1 MPASIIEVGS
11 SKQFCLSKT
20 GLSIQTEVTHVNTK
34 QTSEA
39 VLDQEYLPVRA
50 KILEIAASLDR
61 IQRAAGDVADAPQL
75 KQLQVAIQSLLEDE
89 PGRAKRVQLLF
100 SRTYDQRWRETFK
113 IAAR

>member
-1 MPASIIEVGS
+1 M
-11 SKQFCLSKT
+11 
-20 GLSIQTEVTHVNTK
+20 NTK
-34 QTSEA
+34 QSSEA

-61 IQRAAGDVADAPQL
+61 IQRAADDVADNVADAPRL
-75 KQLQVAIQSLLEDE
+75 KQLQAAIESLLEDE

-100 SRTYDQRWRETFK
+100 SRPYDQRWRETFK